1 MENIIFIWDG
11 PPKNYINI
19 CLESLRLYNKNCKI
33 HFYYSNNSIINNYE
47 KFNIKFK
54 KIDEKECK
62 NKLQYYKVLIAKN
75 LCYELE
81 LNSKILILDFDIL
94 FQNDPFLMFK
104 ENPNYDFY
112 YTHCLMSKPDSLRP
126 ESLWKSVIYKV
137 NGGVWGL
144 IVNKN
149 SKKLMDFWINNLIN
163 ETWEPW
169 INYPPRQERR
179 GILNWDVDQDFLNC
193 IDLYELPFELKK
205 VAVSYK
211 YNYFVSTW
219 GHYNEKLN
227 MGNKIGNPDYVII
240 HFKAN
245 FKDTYNLNNQNIYN
259 MKDIL
264 EKKDL
269 TTEQSRKNIYNKFL
283 SRGERRFHII

>member
-1 MENIIFIWDG
+1 MEKIIFIWNG

-33 HFYYSNNSIINNYE
+33 YFYYSDNSIIDLYQ
-47 KFNIKFK
+47 KFNIDFI

-62 NKLQYYKVLIAKN
+62 HKFQYYKVLIARN
-75 LCYELE
+75 LCHESK
-81 LNSKILILDFDIL
+81 LNSKILILDCDLL
-94 FQNDPFLMFK
+94 FQNDPFIMFK

-112 YTHCLMSKPDSLRP
+112 YTHCLMSKPESLRP
-126 ESLWKSVIYKV
+126 ESLWKSVEYRV

-144 IVNKN
+144 IVNEN
-149 SKKLMDFWINNLIN
+149 SNKLMDFWINNLIK
-163 ETWEPW
+163 ETWKPW
-169 INYPPRQERR
+169 INYQPRQKRI
-179 GILNWDVDQDFLNC
+179 GKLNWDVDQDFLNC
-193 IDLYELPFELKK
+193 IDLYELPFPLKK
-205 VAVSYK
+205 IPVSYK
-211 YNYFVSTW
+211 YNYFVSTL

-245 FKDTYNLNNQNIYN
+245 FKDTYNLDNPDIYN
-259 MKDIL
+259 MKNIL

-269 TTEQSRKNIYNKFL
+269 TTEKSRDNIYKKFI
-283 SRGERRFHII
+283 SRGEKRFHIV

>member
-11 PPKNYINI
+11 PPKNYINV
-19 CLESLRLYNKNCKI
+19 CLESLRLYNKNCI
-33 HFYYSNNSIINNYE
+33 IYFYYSNSSIITIYE
-47 KFNIKFK
+47 KYNIRFI
-54 KIDEKECK
+54 KIAETECK
-62 NKLQYYKVLIAKN
+62 NKLQYYKVLIARN
-75 LCYELE
+75 LCYESK

-112 YTHCLMSKPDSLRP
+112 YTHCLMSKEDSLRP
-126 ESLWKSVIYKV
+126 EKLWKSVEYKV

-144 IVNKN
+144 IVNEN
-149 SKKLMDFWINNLIN
+149 SKQLMDFWISNLLN
-163 ETWEPW
+163 EKWKPW
-169 INYPPRQERR
+169 INYPPRQKRI
-179 GILNWDVDQDFLNC
+179 GNLNWDVDQDFLNC
-193 IDLYELPFELKK
+193 IDLYELPFLLKK
-205 VAVSYK
+205 VAVSYR

-227 MGNKIGNPDYVII
+227 MGNKIGDSKYVII

-245 FKDTYNLNNQNIYN
+245 FKDTYNLDNQDIYN
-259 MKDIL
+259 IKNIL

-269 TTEQSRKNIYNKFL
+269 TTEKSRNNIYKKFK
-283 SRGERRFHII
+283 SRGEKRWDII